1 MNPDGLWA
9 APTPIDLVAVAVYW
23 AAWIVWQVIRRCT
36 LNVAPLGPWWVATYW
51 FSVLTFWSLGDVGVE
66 LIRQARRGN
75 DFLEFANG
83 RARWVG
89 KVAVLFELQVRW
101 DAFKAYAILGYPA
114 AILLVVVGGLGLWTL
129 VPVGVWAAVKA
140 AEIRRGRTRRLRRR

>member
-1 MNPDGLWA
+1 MTGDLWA
-9 APTPIDLVAVAVYW
+9 LPAPLDLVAVAVWW
-23 AAWIVWQVIRRCT
+23 AAWAVWQIIYRCT
-36 LNVAPLGPWWVATYW
+36 ANVAPLGPWWVATYW
-51 FSVLTFWSLGDVGVE
+51 FAVLTLWSLGALGGE
-66 LIRQARRGN
+66 LIRQARQGN

-129 VPVGVWAAVKA
+129 ALAGGWAAVKA
-140 AEIRRGRTRRLRRR
+140 AEVRRGRARRLRRR